1 MLTYK
6 KALVRQV
13 DTKDCGV
20 TALASIAK
28 FYGSKYSLNH
38 LRELAKTNRDGT
50 TTSGIIAGTT
60 K

>member
-50 TTSGIIAGTT
+50 TAS
-60 K
+60 